1 MEDDCINTNHFKENR
16 SIQIEKTII
25 VTNTQFITQG
35 IILRSIVLFYDV
47 HDRLD
52 ISKYSGS
59 ALVMLHHQN
68 AIGWINFVRN
78 RILEVFTS
86 TIQHN
91 YKKIAR
97 KKNL

>member
-1 MEDDCINTNHFKENR
+1 MD
-16 SIQIEKTII
+16 KTII
-25 VTNTQFITQG
+25 VTNAQSITQG
-35 IILRSIVLFYDV
+35 IILKSIVLFYDV

-78 RILEVFTS
+78 YISEVFTS
-86 TIQHN
+86 TIQHHH
-91 YKKIAR
+91 KKIAR
-97 KKNL
+97 K